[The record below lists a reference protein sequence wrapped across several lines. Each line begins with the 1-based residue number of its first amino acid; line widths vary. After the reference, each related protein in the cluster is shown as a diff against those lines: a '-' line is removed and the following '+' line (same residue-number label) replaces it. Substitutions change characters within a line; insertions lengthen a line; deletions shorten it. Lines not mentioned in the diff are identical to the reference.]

1 MMRRAPGVWAL
12 AAVFALAVQLGVSA
26 ADWPHFRGPNSDGIC
41 PETGLLKEW
50 PEGGPKLLWTM
61 RGLGTGYSS
70 VTIVGGKLFTMGDLA
85 GGVPQAGERSGKRQ
99 FVIAFDLASQKKLW
113 TAEVGPP
120 HGDGSRC
127 TPTVDDGLVY
137 AIGTD
142 GDLVCVQATD
152 GKEVWRKSFGKDF
165 GGRMMSGWKYSE
177 SPLVDG
183 DKLVCTPGGD
193 QAAMAA
199 LNKKTGEV
207 IWKCAV
213 PRPGMVGGAGYASI
227 VISQGAGV
235 RQYIT
240 LFGRGALSAKADDGT
255 FLWAYPKIANGT
267 ANIPTP
273 VVDGD
278 YVFVST
284 AYKTGAALL
293 KLAAADGGVKAE
305 QVYFLPPDTFQNHHG
320 GFVRIG
326 DHIYGGSGHNA
337 GKPTCLE
344 MKTGKVVWQ
353 ETQPGGG
360 SAAVLY
366 ADGNL
371 VFRYQGKEVCL
382 IGATPDGY
390 KLKGKFTPP
399 SQPGMGGP
407 AWSHPVICDGKL
419 YLRHS
424 DYLFCYDVKQP

>member
-1 MMRRAPGVWAL
+1 MVGR
-12 AAVFALAVQLGVSA
+12 FALACALLATQLAVG
-26 ADWPHFRGPNSDGIC
+26 ADWPHFRGPKCDGIC
-41 PETGLLKEW
+41 TETGLLKEW
-50 PEGGPKLLWTM
+50 PEGGPKLLWTAT
-61 RGLGTGYSS
+61 GVGKGYSS
-70 VTIVGGKLFTMGDLA
+70 MSIIAGKLYTMGDL
-85 GGVPQAGERSGKRQ
+85 RSDEGDRQ
-99 FVIAFDLASQKKLW
+99 HIIALDLATRKVLW
-113 TAEVGPP
+113 TAKVGPP
-120 HGDGSRC
+120 HSDGSRC
-127 TPTVDDGLVY
+127 TPTYDDGLLY
-137 AIGTD
+137 AVGTD
-142 GDLVCVQATD
+142 GDLVCVQAAD
-152 GKEVWRKSFGKDF
+152 GKEVWRKHFARDF

-183 DKLVCTPGGD
+183 EKLVCTPGGD

-207 IWKCAV
+207 IWKCA
-213 PRPGMVGGAGYASI
+213 PPEPGMMGGAGYASI

-240 LFGRGALSAKADDGT
+240 LFRRGAMSARADDGK
-255 FLWAYPKIANGT
+255 FLWAYRRIGNGT
-267 ANIPTP
+267 ANIPSP

-284 AYKTGAALL
+284 AYGTGAALL
-293 KLAAADGGVKAE
+293 RLSPSGDGGVKAE
-305 QVYFLPPDTFQNHHG
+305 EVYFLPADIFQNHHG
-320 GFVRIG
+320 GFVKVG

-344 MKTGKVVWQ
+344 MKTGKVLWQ
-353 ETQPGGG
+353 EAQPGGG
-360 SAAVLY
+360 SGAVLY

-371 VFRYQGKEVCL
+371 IIRYQGKEVCL

-390 KLKGKFTPP
+390 KLKGKFPPP

-407 AWSHPVICDGKL
+407 AWAHPVVCDGKL

-424 DYLFCYDVKQP
+424 NYILCYDIKGN

>member
-1 MMRRAPGVWAL
+1 MVRGLCVACALVATQL
-12 AAVFALAVQLGVSA
+12 AAVA
-26 ADWPHFRGPNSDGIC
+26 ADWPHFRGPKSDGIC

-50 PEGGPKLLWTM
+50 PKEGPPLLWTAA
-61 RGLGTGYSS
+61 GAGKGFSS
-70 VTIVGGKLFTMGDLA
+70 VTIVGGKLFTMGDLR
-85 GGVPQAGERSGKRQ
+85 GDAGEAQ
-99 FVIAFDLASQKKLW
+99 HIIAFDLATQKVIW
-113 TAEVGPP
+113 TAKVGGP

-127 TPTVDDGLVY
+127 TPTIDDGLVY

-142 GDLVCVQATD
+142 GDLVCVQAAD
-152 GKEVWRKSFGKDF
+152 GKEVWRKNFGKDF

-193 QAAMAA
+193 KAAMAA

-207 IWKCAV
+207 VWQCAT
-213 PRPGMVGGAGYASI
+213 PKPGMAGGAGYSSI

-240 LFGRGALSAKADDGT
+240 LFGRGLISAKADDGK
-255 FLWAYPKIANGT
+255 FLWAYPRIANGT

-278 YVFVST
+278 FVFCST

-293 KLAAADGGVKAE
+293 KLSAADGGVKAE
-305 QVYFLPPDTFQNHHG
+305 EVYFLPPDTFQNHHG
-320 GFVRIG
+320 GFVKIG
-326 DHIYGGSGHNA
+326 DYIYGGSGHNA

-344 MKTGKVVWQ
+344 MKTGKIVWQ
-353 ETQPGGG
+353 QDQPGGG

-371 VFRYQGKEVCL
+371 IFRYQGKEVCL
-382 IGATPDGY
+382 IGCTPDGY

-399 SQPGMGGP
+399 PAPGAGGN
-407 AWSHPVICDGKL
+407 AWAHPVICDGKL
-419 YLRHS
+419 YLR
-424 DYLFCYDVKQP
+424 YGNAIFCYDVKAK